1 MVARITTSKEYFDTL
16 QDRFIAD
23 ASKGVDVQISYDLS
37 GDGGGLWTITVKD
50 QTLSIAEGGCEKPKV
65 TIMMDATEYVEMVNG
80 DLDGTRAYMTRKLK
94 IKGSIPMAQKMK
106 KFLPVRAKD

>member
-1 MVARITTSKEYFDTL
+1 MERVSSVQEYFDTL

-23 ASKGVDVQISYDLS
+23 KASGVDTQISYDIS
-37 GDGGGLWTITVKD
+37 GEGGGLWTITVRD

-65 TIMMDATEYVEMVNG
+65 TIQMEATNYVNMVNG

-106 KFLPVRAKD
+106 KFLPARKKD